1 MKFPFKAWFV
11 VAIMVVFAAIAIV
24 SSCIFIRSVLISD
37 LDLWAKILLLV
48 VWGLLVRW
56 AWFGRRNLD

>member
-11 VAIMVVFAAIAIV
+11 VAIMVAFAAIAIV
-24 SSCIFIRSVLISD
+24 SSYIFIRSVLISD

-56 AWFGRRNLD
+56 VWFGRRR

>member
-1 MKFPFKAWFV
+1 MKFPFKAWLT
-11 VAIMVVFAAIAIV
+11 VAIMMAFTAIAIV

-48 VWGLLVRW
+48 VWVLLVRW
-56 AWFGRRNLD
+56 VWFGWRR